1 MNAFAKLN
9 RMFVWSALFGLT
21 AMFASCDNN
30 IIFEEQGDCE
40 ANCRISFKYDM
51 NMKFADAFP
60 HETTDVRVFAFDE
73 SGVLVA
79 EHAASATE
87 LKATACTMPL
97 DLNAGKY
104 KLLCWA
110 GTAEGN
116 SYEVPTATVGQTRIE
131 DLTCALKYDTDN
143 NGNAISSKQLPGLFH
158 GIQEVT
164 LTEEPGTYDYVMPLT
179 KNTNTVRVVLQQLS
193 GEPVNQDL
201 FSFEITDE
209 NGLMA
214 YDNLLLTDKVLH
226 YTPWRQVQ
234 GSASAGTPNPN
245 GGYTEVSVAMAEL
258 TVARLVEGKRPM
270 LTVRRKDDGNTV
282 LSIPLID
289 YALLVKGYYNRDMS
303 NQEYLD
309 RQDEYNLTFFLD
321 SNQRWINSSIIVYS
335 WKVVLS
341 QENLK

>member
-30 IIFEEQGDCE
+30 NIFEEQGDCE
-40 ANCRISFKYDM
+40 ANYRISFKYDM

-79 EHAASATE
+79 EQAASATE

-110 GTAEGN
+110 GTAEGG
-116 SYEVPTATVGQTRIE
+116 SFEVPTATVGQTRIE

-143 NGNAISSKQLPGLFH
+143 NGNAISSKHLPGLFH

-164 LTEEPGTYDYVMPLT
+164 LT
-179 KNTNTVRVVLQQLS
+179 
-193 GEPVNQDL
+193 
-201 FSFEITDE
+201 
-209 NGLMA
+209 
-214 YDNLLLTDKVLH
+214 
-226 YTPWRQVQ
+226 
-234 GSASAGTPNPN
+234 
-245 GGYTEVSVAMAEL
+245 
-258 TVARLVEGKRPM
+258 
-270 LTVRRKDDGNTV
+270 
-282 LSIPLID
+282 
-289 YALLVKGYYNRDMS
+289 
-303 NQEYLD
+303 
-309 RQDEYNLTFFLD
+309 
-321 SNQRWINSSIIVYS
+321 
-335 WKVVLS
+335 
-341 QENLK
+341 